1 MFGPNTYTNHFS
13 SISFSHRD
21 KNFIKI
27 FKRVNEK
34 FASKFNLEDYD
45 ILFIPG
51 SGTIGME
58 AIFFSTLNRI
68 NVIGNDGVFKKKWEN
83 FSKLYNVRN
92 KKNIDLFCSLETSN
106 SSIFEKNGC
115 IIDAISSFPYYE
127 IPENTHIFATCS
139 NKQIGSFPGL
149 SIVAV
154 KKNYWLNLKSPE
166 IFSYLNLSRYKEF
179 SNINQTPSTA
189 PTQLFEHLEKVI
201 DNFNILKLRDKINSN
216 SKKIT
221 DAIGIENIIGETV
234 CPVITFNK
242 KLIATS
248 VARKFNLYGLNTKSN
263 NYQIFTYSCD
273 DHEYES
279 FCNEVKK

>member
-1 MFGPNTYTNHFS
+1 MLKQANREFPR
-13 SISFSHRD
+13 SFNCCC
-21 KNFIKI
+21 K
-27 FKRVNEK
+27 EK
-34 FASKFNLEDYD
+34 LLVES
-45 ILFIPG
+45 
-51 SGTIGME
+51 
-58 AIFFSTLNRI
+58 
-68 NVIGNDGVFKKKWEN
+68 
-83 FSKLYNVRN
+83 
-92 KKNIDLFCSLETSN
+92 
-106 SSIFEKNGC
+106 
-115 IIDAISSFPYYE
+115 
-127 IPENTHIFATCS
+127 
-139 NKQIGSFPGL
+139 
-149 SIVAV
+149 
-154 KKNYWLNLKSPE
+154 KSPE

-279 FCNEVKK
+279 FAMKSKNEKKLYCDIDSTINNHWVRIKKWSKNDSKKFLGELLQKQS